1 MFKVKII
8 DHYMNIDPDGIEV
21 EDIKRIENMLT
32 CMLEEPI
39 IESYLQNNVFKDE
52 DDAFESFQKFL
63 DIQFPHEDFNA
74 CEFII
79 DCCKKLE
86 FDLITKDEFL
96 DLTDTEAVQYL
107 NEVSYFL
114 NMGDIVKIKDG
125 KIYDLDSDTEIENLF
140 DYALTTLHREFVTY
154 EGSLNNARSKARSFK

>member
-1 MFKVKII
+1 MLKVKII
-8 DHYMNIDPDGIEV
+8 DHYMNIDPEGLEV
-21 EDIKRIENMLT
+21 EDIKRIESMLE

-39 IESYLQNNVFKDE
+39 IESYLQNNVFKDD
-52 DDAFESFQKFL
+52 DDAHESFQKFL

-74 CEFII
+74 TEFII
-79 DCCKKLE
+79 DCCKTLE

-107 NEVSYFL
+107 NEVSWFL
-114 NMGDIVKIKDG
+114 DKGYILKIKDG
-125 KIYDLDSDTEIENLF
+125 KIYDLVSDTEIENLF
-140 DYALTTLHREFVTY
+140 DYALTLHPEVVTY